1 METWS
6 NLIGVAGTIAFAVTA
21 VLALK
26 PRGID
31 LFGASVLAI
40 ITAVG
45 GGTLR
50 DMITNAPVF
59 WASSE
64 WYIWVA
70 LASAIAAFYT
80 KSFFETKRMNKLMLY
95 FDAAGISLFA
105 IQAVQKVWDQ
115 DFGIPVAP
123 VILGVLTA
131 IGGGLIRD
139 VLAGRPNLLLSKDLY
154 AIPVLIGC
162 ILYSFILS
170 YLPEY
175 HFPGSILCILV
186 IFLIRVAAFEKNL
199 KVPVWLYSNN
209 RQNN

>member
-26 PRGID
+26 PKGID

-50 DMITNAPVF
+50 DVIINAPVF
-59 WASSE
+59 WGSSE

-70 LASAIAAFYT
+70 LGSAIIAFYT
-80 KSFFETKRMNKLMLY
+80 KSLFATKRIYKIMLY
-95 FDAAGISLFA
+95 MDAAGISLFA
-105 IQAVQKVWDQ
+105 IQAVQKVWDLG
-115 DFGIPVAP
+115 FGVPVAP
-123 VILGVLTA
+123 VIMGVLTA

-139 VLAGRPNLLLSKDLY
+139 VLAGKPNLLLSKELY

-162 ILYSFILS
+162 IIYAFILK
-170 YLPEY
+170 YFPEF
-175 HFPGSILCILV
+175 HVPGSIICILL
-186 IFLIRVAAFEKNL
+186 IFAIRIAAIEKNL
-199 KVPVWLYSNN
+199 SVPGWLYSKSA
-209 RQNN
+209 